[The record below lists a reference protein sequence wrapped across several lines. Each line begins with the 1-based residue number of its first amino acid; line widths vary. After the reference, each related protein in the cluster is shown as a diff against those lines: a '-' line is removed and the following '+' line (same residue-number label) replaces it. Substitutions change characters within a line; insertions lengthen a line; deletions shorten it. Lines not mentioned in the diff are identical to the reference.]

1 MVKICPDSF
10 TLPENELALSLF
22 PFALSPFQQWTI
34 QGLAEGKNVL
44 NCAHTGSGKTLGAE
58 FAMHWFKHRK
68 QKKVIYTSP
77 IKALSNQ
84 KYNELKSKFGDTL
97 SFGICTGDTKEIPQG
112 SADVVIMTT
121 EILLN
126 HLQQESRHTTSLMN
140 DFGFHIEEIGC
151 IIYDEVHYIND
162 ADRGAVWEECILRT
176 PADVQLLML
185 SATIDQPNAFAEWC
199 ECVTHREV
207 FLTYTSNRIVPLT
220 HYAFLTCTSSLF
232 KAIKDKTRIAETKK
246 NLNRLVPIKLPSA
259 ISCSSEN
266 MNEIQRTKKTI
277 QYFRHHV
284 SSTHIFN
291 SVADT
296 LVTEQLLPAICF
308 VLNKKELESIANSI
322 TTVLLEDDSKIPYTA
337 STACNQIIRRL
348 PNYKEIQQLQ
358 EYHNVVHLLSK
369 GIGIHHAS
377 MLPVLR
383 EMVEMMFA
391 QGFVK
396 LLFATETFAV
406 GINMPTKTV
415 LFHSLEKFDGNCK
428 RPLYPHE
435 YTQMAGRAG
444 RRGIDTEGH
453 VVHLCNHMSYD
464 PIEVQHILSGAPQQ
478 LRSKM
483 RVTPQFLLQQIAHHT
498 EPVEFLKQSWL
509 GREVQAEQQQ
519 EQTHL
524 TNLLQ
529 KRQETIATA
538 EFVAHTTLQV
548 ARQFAQYTNT
558 CQSSV
563 NKHKKQ
569 AIKAL
574 QVLEQNTS
582 LKANTVLQAFKQ
594 VFLLETEIEQCQK
607 QLAAANNYL
616 EQHIQENNSTQLIH
630 QKQLVHDN
638 NYTLTQKGNIALCFK
653 EIVWID
659 MVDLVCNPDFGKLKA
674 HQLAALL
681 SCFIGGSNIDEK
693 EKVKVLEVL
702 EVLELEELEEVAF
715 IQSWITTSTE
725 ENITHH
731 LVLPTLK
738 WCKATSEEEC
748 KRILSENIGSMTV
761 GDFVKAMLRILCF
774 AREVENA
781 VSLFNEQEEE
791 SSFVPLLYE
800 LSLIPSLLL
809 KYVVC
814 VQSLYV

>member
-1 MVKICPDSF
+1 MVKICADSF
-10 TLPENELALSLF
+10 TLPENDLARSLF

-58 FAMHWFKHRK
+58 FAMHWFKNMN

-84 KYNELKSKFGDTL
+84 KYNELKTKFGDTL

-176 PADVQLLML
+176 PANVQLLML
-185 SATIDQPNAFAEWC
+185 SATIDQPKAFAEWC
-199 ECVTHREV
+199 ELVTHREV

-246 NLNRLVPIKLPSA
+246 NLNRLVPIKQPTGT
-259 ISCSSEN
+259 SCCSEN

-291 SVADT
+291 SVAGT
-296 LVTEQLLPAICF
+296 LVEKQLLPAICF

-348 PNYKEIQQLQ
+348 PNYKEIQQLH
-358 EYHNVVHLLSK
+358 EYHNIVHLLSK

-509 GREVQAEQQQ
+509 GREVLAEQQQ
-519 EQTHL
+519 EKTHL
-524 TNLLQ
+524 ANLLQ
-529 KRQETIATA
+529 KLQQTIATA
-538 EFVAHTTLQV
+538 EFVAHTTIQV
-548 ARQFAQYTNT
+548 ARQFAQYTHT

-563 NKHKKQ
+563 NKHKKH

-574 QVLEQNTS
+574 HLLEQDTS

-607 QLAAANNYL
+607 QLFAANNFL
-616 EQHIQENNSTQLIH
+616 EQHIQENNSTQLIYE
-630 QKQLVHDN
+630 KQLVHDN
-638 NYTLTQKGNIALCFK
+638 YTLTLKGNIALCFK

-674 HQLAALL
+674 HQIAALL
-681 SCFIGGSNIDEK
+681 SCFIGESNINNHLDEQT
-693 EKVKVLEVL
+693 KVKEEIEV
-702 EVLELEELEEVAF
+702 EVAF
-715 IQSWITTSTE
+715 IQTWIPTNE
-725 ENITHH
+725 ENITHQ
-731 LVLPTLK
+731 LILPTLM

-748 KRILSENIGSMTV
+748 KHILSENIGNMTV

-774 AREVENA
+774 VREVENA
-781 VSLFNEQEEE
+781 VSLFNEEEE
-791 SSFVPLLYE
+791 DSSSSVPLLYE

-814 VQSLYV
+814 VQSLYL